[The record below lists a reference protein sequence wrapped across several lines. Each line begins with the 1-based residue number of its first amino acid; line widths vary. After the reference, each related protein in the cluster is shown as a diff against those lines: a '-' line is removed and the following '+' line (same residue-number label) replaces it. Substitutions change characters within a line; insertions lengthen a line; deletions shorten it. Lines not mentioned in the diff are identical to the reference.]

1 MKQPKKIITSLTIAA
16 ISFILAYAPLP
27 TTKKTVI
34 VVSGTELSEPLQ
46 KLEAKFEQENPDINL
61 EFKFQGSQDI
71 VNNFIDEKN
80 DFQPT
85 VLIPASA
92 EFLDDLKQ
100 RFAAQNKGEA
110 FLENPQAIAKT
121 LLVAIAW
128 QERGKILFPDDRFS
142 WAKLERAIE
151 LRNWQKIG
159 GKSEW
164 GSFDL
169 VITDPTRSNSSQ
181 IALYLWKKTKLGNS
195 NDSDNPAIE
204 TLFRNIKKSVYQ
216 PPRSTDILLQEFIS
230 RGTNDADIGI
240 VYESIALY
248 RWQQSKAN
256 SNESYQIY
264 YLDPTVETIA
274 TAAIVDRNIDRSTAE
289 AAKKFIEFLTASEQQ
304 KVFIE
309 YGFRSIDN
317 NLNLESIANSPWQQN
332 TLGGQTKPQVKIT
345 STPNT
350 QTLGEIKRL
359 WDRAD

>member
-1 MKQPKKIITSLTIAA
+1 MKQSKKIVTSLTIAA

-27 TTKKTVI
+27 TVKKTVI

-46 KLEAKFEQENPDINL
+46 KLEEKFEQENSDINL

-71 VNNFIDEKN
+71 VNNFVDEKN

-92 EFLDDLKQ
+92 EFLDDLEQ
-100 RFAAQNKGEA
+100 RFASQNQGEA
-110 FLENPQAIAKT
+110 FLENPKAIAKT

-128 QERGKILFPDDRFS
+128 EERGKILFPDNKFS
-142 WAKLERAIE
+142 WAKLEKAIE
-151 LRNWQKIG
+151 LGKWQKIG
-159 GKSEW
+159 GKSDW

-181 IALYLWKKTKLGNS
+181 IALDLWIKAKLGDS
-195 NDSDNPAIE
+195 NNLNNPAIE
-204 TLFRNIKKSVYQ
+204 MLFSKIKKSVYQ

-230 RGTNDADIGI
+230 RGANDADLGI

-256 SNESYQIY
+256 SGTSYQIY
-264 YLDPTVETIA
+264 YLDPTVETTA
-274 TAAIVDRNIDRSTAE
+274 TAAIINRNIDRSTAE
-289 AAKKFIEFLTASEQQ
+289 AAKKFIDFLTASEQQ

-317 NLNLESIANSPWQQN
+317 SLNPESIANSSWQQN
-332 TLGGQTKPQVKIT
+332 VLGAQTKPQVKII
-345 STPNT
+345 STPNN